1 MVKEVKLQGNENLPE
16 KVKLCGNEQL
26 PVKITVFD
34 STLRDGAQAEGIS
47 FSVADKIKIA
57 QVLDAL
63 GVDYIEAGN
72 PGSNPKDLEFFKHF
86 CENGKSLNHA
96 KLIAFGSTRRKG
108 IDAKDDKNVNALLEA
123 GTEAVCIF
131 GKCWDFHATEILNA
145 TLDENLEMIR
155 DTVSFLKSCG
165 KEVMFDAEH
174 FFDGYKNNPQYAFAA
189 LKAAQDGGAD
199 ALVLCDTNGGCFPSE
214 IFDIV
219 QKVVA
224 EFSVQIGIHTHNDCE
239 MAVANSIMAVEAG
252 ATQIQGTFTGFGE
265 RCGNAN
271 LSAIIPSLQL
281 KKGYDCVF
289 PNAIQTLTQTARLIS
304 EVANTSLNKRAAYVG
319 QTAFAHKGG
328 MHIDAVTKNPESFE
342 HINPESVGNARRYLM
357 SEVAGR
363 STLLEKV
370 QEVRPDITRNSPEMG
385 KIIEKLKEQEHKG
398 YQFEGAECSLA
409 LKIRR
414 VLDDTIPLFEL
425 RSFKIISE
433 DEASASRATEA
444 VAINATA
451 VVKITVDDP
460 TVLEDGKDSVVVIA
474 AEEGN
479 GPVNALDKALR
490 KALEGFYHD
499 QLQTVKLTD
508 YKVRVLDSNDATE
521 SRVRVL
527 IETTDGT
534 HKWSTV
540 GVSSNVVEAS
550 WEALMDSIK
559 FKLIMDRDKRYA
571 VFAY

>member
-1 MVKEVKLQGNENLPE
+1 MPA
-16 KVKLCGNEQL
+16 
-26 PVKITVFD
+26 KITIFD

-47 FSVADKIKIA
+47 FSVTDKIKIA

-72 PGSNPKDLEFFKHF
+72 PGSNPKDLAFFRHF
-86 CENGKSLNHA
+86 AERDNSLSYA

-108 IDAKDDKNVNALLEA
+108 ISAKDDKNVNALLEA
-123 GTEAVCIF
+123 GTDAVCIF
-131 GKCWDFHATEILNA
+131 GKSWDFHVTEILNA

-155 DTVSFLKSCG
+155 DTIAFLKECG
-165 KEVMFDAEH
+165 KEVFFDAEH
-174 FFDGYKNNPQYAFAA
+174 FFDGYKRNPEYALAS
-189 LKAAQDGGAD
+189 LKAAQKGGAD
-199 ALVLCDTNGGCFPSE
+199 ALVLCDTNGGSFPNEISE
-214 IFDIV
+214 IV
-219 QKVVA
+219 KKVVA
-224 EFSVQIGIHTHNDCE
+224 KFSVPVGIHAHNDCE
-239 MAVANSIMAVEAG
+239 MAVANSIVAVEAG
-252 ATQIQGTFTGFGE
+252 ATQVQGTFTGFGE

-271 LSAIIPSLQL
+271 LSASIPNLQL
-281 KKGYDCVF
+281 KMGYDCIPF
-289 PNAIQTLTQTARLIS
+289 EAMQNLTQTARFIS

-328 MHIDAVTKNPESFE
+328 MHIDAVAKVSESFE
-342 HINPESVGNARRYLM
+342 HINPEAVGNARRYLM

-363 STLLEKV
+363 STLLKKV
-370 QEVRPDITRNSPEMG
+370 QKIRPDLSRDSAEME

-398 YQFEGAECSLA
+398 YQFEGAESSFA

-414 VLDDTIPLFEL
+414 VLDDYIPLFEL
-425 RSFKIISE
+425 IHFKIISE
-433 DEASASRATEA
+433 HILLASKN
-444 VAINATA
+444 INATA
-451 VVKITVDDP
+451 VVKIRIDDKA
-460 TVLEDGKDSVVVIA
+460 VIEGSAESKVVIA

-490 KALEGFYHD
+490 KGLEGFYHD
-499 QLQTVKLTD
+499 TLKNVKLTD

-527 IETTDGT
+527 IESTDGK

-550 WEALMDSIK
+550 WEALVDSIK